1 MGSPLPPPQLSPDLQ
16 AQVNAEK
23 IRLAEFLATGPLYT
37 LHVLPE
43 LAGFDILLGT
53 IELLCVQCRKPQTFE
68 RMTSYRQSDRGWGLD
83 ISYRCRN
90 CQKQRQA
97 YWYVWQKGTFWKV
110 GQLPELYVEI
120 NRQLDK
126 ALGDSKALYKKAV
139 RSRSFG
145 FGIGALSYLR
155 RIIEDT
161 TDSLMALLREDKWD
175 TWSSSE
181 RQQFEAAQA
190 TNQYS
195 RKMSYAASA
204 ILPAGLF
211 AGGSDSF
218 SALHDVTS
226 AGLHGKTEE
235 ECIELFDRCNL
246 IFTQSFKIL
255 FQHRKEREEFAEE
268 LSKLRR

>member
-1 MGSPLPPPQLSPDLQ
+1 M
-16 AQVNAEK
+16 
-23 IRLAEFLATGPLYT
+23 
-37 LHVLPE
+37 
-43 LAGFDILLGT
+43 
-53 IELLCVQCRKPQTFE
+53 
-68 RMTSYRQSDRGWGLD
+68 GWGRDLT
-83 ISYRCRN
+83 YRCRN
-90 CQKQRQA
+90 CQKQLQA
-97 YWYVWQKGTFWKV
+97 YWYIWQNQSFWKV
-110 GQLPELYVEI
+110 GQAPELHVEI
-120 NRQLDK
+120 NRRLED
-126 ALGDSKALYKKAV
+126 ALGDSKGLYKKAV

-161 TDSLMALLREDKWD
+161 TDSLMTLLREDKWD
-175 TWSSSE
+175 SWSATE
-181 RQQFEAAQA
+181 RQLFEAAQA

-211 AGGSDSF
+211 AGGNDSF

-235 ECIELFDRCNL
+235 ECIELFDRCDL

-255 FQHRKEREEFAEE
+255 FQHKKEREEFAKE
-268 LSKLRR
+268 LGKLRR